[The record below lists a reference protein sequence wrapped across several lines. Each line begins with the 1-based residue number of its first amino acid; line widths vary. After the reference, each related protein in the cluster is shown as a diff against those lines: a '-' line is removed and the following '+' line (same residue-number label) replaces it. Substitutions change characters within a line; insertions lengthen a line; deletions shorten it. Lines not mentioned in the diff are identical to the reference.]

1 MGKQT
6 LGTRIK
12 VTKNIFVKPF
22 KLNIISMLWHILHFQ
37 YWWVVNHN
45 QWFTAAVGVYKNIC
59 QSKWK
64 QLESH
69 LHASV
74 NTNWWWISFNLIM
87 FVITQSFI
95 PQYIPQQVKN
105 KWLYAHML
113 TLFGSY
119 GRSKHFEATFCAT
132 LVFGWQQ
139 RDTPRAQ

>member
-95 PQYIPQQVKN
+95 SQYIPQHRQKRN
-105 KWLYAHML
+105 NFMHICW
-113 TLFGSY
+113 
-119 GRSKHFEATFCAT
+119 HFLGQMVSQNILKPT